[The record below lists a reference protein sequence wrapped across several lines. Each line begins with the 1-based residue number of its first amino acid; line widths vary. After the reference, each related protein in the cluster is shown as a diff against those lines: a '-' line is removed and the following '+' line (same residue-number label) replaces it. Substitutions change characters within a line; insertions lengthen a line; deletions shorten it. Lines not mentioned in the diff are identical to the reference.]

1 MNPGRWPS
9 YRRAPSPELQ
19 RLLDKGG
26 FLASLPE
33 LNGRKVCNLE
43 LDVHFRLDDEIQ
55 VYCGL
60 TRILCVKLRSGPLDV
75 TAHQTYT
82 SQPCANG
89 LFRQWRADESGF
101 SQAIEGYLND
111 VKVNARHTGKEG
123 AVQTRWSQVISPWTP
138 FDREAVLAYKNERDR
153 RQSREFSEVKNARDI
168 LNKQAQSWAKLP
180 RTGGELDQIA
190 VDPEGRLVL
199 IELKDTS
206 STSDKVYYAP
216 FQLLQ
221 YVWEWHSALEN
232 RPELQGQLQA
242 LIDARVKCG
251 LTSHQAPQLAGGIR
265 AAVGFGRDTRS
276 IEVKRRYNKVL
287 DVVNCHLPSGIDAI
301 ETWEYTN
308 APCQIHRESPRAET
322 TTCY

>member
-1 MNPGRWPS
+1 MSARRWPS

-19 RLLDKGG
+19 KLLGEGG
-26 FLASLPE
+26 FLTSLPK

-43 LDVHFRLDDEIQ
+43 LDVHFRLGDEVQ

-60 TRILCVKLRSGPLDV
+60 TRMLRVKFRSGTLDV

-82 SQPCANG
+82 NQPCANG
-89 LFRQWRADESGF
+89 LFRRWRTDESGF
-101 SQAIEGYLND
+101 SQAIEEYLNN
-111 VKVNARHTGKEG
+111 VKVSARHTSKEG
-123 AVQTRWSQVISPWTP
+123 AVQTWWSQVTSPWTP

-153 RQSREFSEVKNARDI
+153 KQSREFSEVKNARDT
-168 LNKQAQSWAKLP
+168 LNKQAQSWANLP
-180 RTGGELDQIA
+180 TTGGELDQIA

-206 STSDKVYYAP
+206 STPDKVYYAP

-221 YVWEWHSALEN
+221 YVWEWYSALEN
-232 RPELQGQLQA
+232 MPELQGQLQA
-242 LIDARVKCG
+242 LIDARVKYG
-251 LTSHQAPQLAGGIR
+251 LTSYQAPRLAGGVR

-276 IEVKRRYNKVL
+276 VEVKRRYNKVL
-287 DVVNCHLPSGIDAI
+287 DVVNRHLPSGIDAI

-308 APCQIHRESPRAET
+308 APRQIQ
-322 TTCY
+322 